1 MKNIII
7 ENEKNSKIPIDN
19 YWFDTNGKIK
29 PEYKEMT
36 ITGYNHIFDYE
47 LPENYRKYMIYITDK
62 YGYIKTTSL
71 VINDIKTIS
80 YDKIMKQIYDYCNS
94 SNYKFVSFAFNITF
108 SILFLGLFFGK
119 THHFRLFFSFFC
131 KKYSFYSF
139 FTILRNFVLF
149 LLCFLKIFAIF
160 SGKSFPFCTNLKTK
174 EFYSGIIHHL

>member
-71 VINDIKTIS
+71 VINDIKNIS

-108 SILFLGLFFGK
+108 KDVKNNILK
-119 THHFRLFFSFFC
+119 DRY
-131 KKYSFYSF
+131 KEQKNYKNEPVY
-139 FTILRNFVLF
+139 TID
-149 LLCFLKIFAIF
+149 
-160 SGKSFPFCTNLKTK
+160 
-174 EFYSGIIHHL
+174 